1 MFDSSRLPVLEAV
14 LRERARQ
21 DELWGS
27 QNHSDAWWNVIAT
40 EEAGEVAREIYE
52 RNEEKLFVEVIQTC
66 AVYFQWAEAI
76 HGRQLLSDQ

>member
-1 MFDSSRLPVLEAV
+1 MFDSSRLPVLEAL

-21 DELWGS
+21 DQLWGI
-27 QNHSDAWWNVIAT
+27 QNHVDAWWNVIAT

-52 RNEEKLFVEVIQTC
+52 HNDKNLFTEVIQTC

-76 HGRQLLSDQ
+76 HGRQQLFDQ